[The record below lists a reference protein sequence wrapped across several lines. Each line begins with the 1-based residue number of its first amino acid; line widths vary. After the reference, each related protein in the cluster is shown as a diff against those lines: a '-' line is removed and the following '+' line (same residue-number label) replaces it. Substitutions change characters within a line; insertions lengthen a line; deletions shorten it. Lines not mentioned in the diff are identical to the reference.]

1 MKDITFGQYYPV
13 DSVIHRLDPRIK
25 IILCIAYVV
34 LLFLVKNFE
43 GLILIFLFLI
53 TVIAL
58 SKVALR
64 SILNSLK
71 GLLFL
76 ILFTFVLNLF
86 FHNGETD
93 TVLLYW
99 QPFPYANWFISG
111 FYVLITKEGLIFA
124 VRMLIRLTFLMVG
137 TSLLTLTTTPV
148 ELSDA
153 IESLLSPLK
162 IFKFSPHTLAL
173 IMSIALSFIPT
184 LMNDTERIMKAQ
196 KARGANLDTGS
207 LLKRAKA
214 LIPVLIPLFVSAF
227 TRASEL
233 ADAMN
238 ARCYN
243 GDKGRTKMKV
253 LKLKLK
259 DYIALAV
266 MVLMFTAI
274 LVWVNKMNF
283 IIL

>member
-13 DSVIHRLDPRIK
+13 DSIIHKLDPRLK

-34 LLFLVKNFE
+34 LIFLVKNFE
-43 GLILIFLFLI
+43 GFVLIFLFLAG
-53 TVIAL
+53 VIIL

-76 ILFTFVLNLF
+76 ILFTFILNLF
-86 FHNGETD
+86 FHNSAED
-93 TVLLYW
+93 TPLLYW
-99 QPFPYANWFISG
+99 QPFADASFFISG

-124 VRMLIRLTFLMVG
+124 IRMLLRLTFLMIG

-148 ELSDA
+148 ELSDG

-214 LIPVLIPLFVSAF
+214 LIPVLIPLFVSAL

-233 ADAMN
+233 TDAMN

-253 LKLKLK
+253 FKLKFK
-259 DYIALAV
+259 DFVAFFI
-266 MVLMFTAI
+266 MVAI
-274 LVWVNKMNF
+274 FL
-283 IIL
+283 IILLWTNHLTLIVF